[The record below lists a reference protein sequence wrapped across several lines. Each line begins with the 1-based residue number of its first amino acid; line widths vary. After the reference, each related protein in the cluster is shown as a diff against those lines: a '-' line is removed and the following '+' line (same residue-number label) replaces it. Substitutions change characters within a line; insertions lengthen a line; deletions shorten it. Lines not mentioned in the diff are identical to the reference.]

1 MENLIRIYK
10 RGDYNIIPFL
20 VFNEMILSLMKL
32 KTDQID
38 MKMTMNL
45 SGKLLLAGILAFS
58 IHGAFAQNNPGRKI
72 GYVKV
77 SPDSSLVDAVRKAR
91 EMRRLGQADSVR

>member
-1 MENLIRIYK
+1 
-10 RGDYNIIPFL
+10 
-20 VFNEMILSLMKL
+20 MKL

-77 SPDSSLVDAVRKAR
+77 SPDSSLVDAVRDRK
-91 EMRRLGQADSVR
+91 SVV

>member
-1 MENLIRIYK
+1 
-10 RGDYNIIPFL
+10 
-20 VFNEMILSLMKL
+20 
-32 KTDQID
+32 
-38 MKMTMNL
+38 MTMNL

-58 IHGAFAQNNPGRKI
+58 IHGAFAQNNPDRKI

-91 EMRRLGQADSVR
+91 EMRRLGQADSVVIRMEAGCYKLYEPLVLRPEDS

>member
-1 MENLIRIYK
+1 
-10 RGDYNIIPFL
+10 
-20 VFNEMILSLMKL
+20 MITILSLFSSLMKL

-91 EMRRLGQADSVR
+91 EMRRLGQAD